1 MREKDYFLLTL
12 LLLYIHGPLC
22 FTHIEYSL
30 GQGHR
35 IALTT
40 SWDASDLR
48 WTILLRLGFTNS
60 LSLWDKGQ
68 IEHCSLGCCPRQEG
82 ITVLCIM

>member
-1 MREKDYFLLTL
+1 MREKDYFLSTL
-12 LLLYIHGPLC
+12 LLLYVHSKLC
-22 FTHIEYSL
+22 FTYIQYSL

-48 WTILLRLGFTNS
+48 WTILLLLGFTNS

-68 IEHCSLGCCPRQEG
+68 IEHRSLGCCPRREG